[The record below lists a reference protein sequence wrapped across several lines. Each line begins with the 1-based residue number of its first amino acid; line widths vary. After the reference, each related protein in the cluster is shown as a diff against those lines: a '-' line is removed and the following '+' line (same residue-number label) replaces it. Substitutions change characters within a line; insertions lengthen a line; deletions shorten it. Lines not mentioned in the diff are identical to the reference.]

1 MMNLAERWLEISK
14 KFTEQHDDLHREIMR
29 RGFYAGVNEMM
40 MIYREIANSSLTQE
54 ESEKIIGACM
64 LDCLVVSI
72 ELQDKYEQY
81 LNQQP

>member
-1 MMNLAERWLEISK
+1 
-14 KFTEQHDDLHREIMR
+14 
-29 RGFYAGVNEMM
+29 MM

-64 LDCLVVSI
+64 LDCLVISI